1 MSKNNS
7 DLITFICAMYEVDK
21 LGWLFKNRFSGT
33 DSMLVNNFTN
43 AGNKLA
49 RRLEKRM
56 DDEEQLTSVSEAFG
70 IVFNIA
76 RKQDKA
82 KFTELIALIKEWD
95 SGEIKII
102 SHDDSKAIIGCNN
115 I

>member
-1 MSKNNS
+1 MSNKNS

-49 RRLEKRM
+49 SRLEKRM

-70 IVFNIA
+70 IFFNLS

-102 SHDDSKAIIGCNN
+102 TDDNKTDIGSNN